1 MESLAFKNIAS
12 QRVFIF
18 KSQFKH
24 KVKQTFF
31 VLGSIGPP
39 FPGVKVSW
47 PLLKVQ
53 GSREA
58 GRESESLRREKTS
71 DVSKYYYSAFCFSSL
86 SPLPPPSFLSSVLN
100 WTSVYFQLHPAS
112 VMLHLGDVVLSKT
125 TSCLREQVV

>member
-18 KSQFKH
+18 KSQLKH

-47 PLLKVQ
+47 PPLKAQ
-53 GSREA
+53 GSREV
-58 GRESESLRREKTS
+58 GGESDSLRREETS
-71 DVSKYYYSAFCFSSL
+71 DVSKCYIPLSVLSSL
-86 SPLPPPSFLSSVLN
+86 SPLLPPSFLSSILN
-100 WTSVYFQLHPAS
+100 WTLAYFQLHPS
-112 VMLHLGDVVLSKT
+112 LSHAEFWG
-125 TSCLREQVV
+125 RGAE